1 MVYSQIPSRT
11 QSLQEPT
18 HMQVAIFLF
27 AMWAG
32 GNAGGVI
39 TGLAVAGFVMAA
51 TSSAGTIMQALD
63 STSL

>member
-1 MVYSQIPSRT
+1 MVYSQIPSRM
-11 QSLQEPT
+11 QSLHEPT
-18 HMQVAIFLF
+18 HMQVAIFSF

-51 TSSAGTIMQALD
+51 TSSAGTIMQAMD

>member
-1 MVYSQIPSRT
+1 M

-63 STSL
+63 STS